1 MEYIIVGD
9 TAEYKECLVY
19 ACGKLKERAKE
30 VLSRMLTDP
39 NENDKLVMRG
49 MFNFKIKTVEDENC
63 WWNDPV
69 LMRD

>member
-1 MEYIIVGD
+1 MNKLFKKLFPS
-9 TAEYKECLVY
+9 KE
-19 ACGKLKERAKE
+19 
-30 VLSRMLTDP
+30 MLTNP

-49 MFNFKIKTVEDENC
+49 MFNFKIKTVEDEDC